1 MIIIDILPLICRPN
15 VCGSSW
21 NKLTWLLSSW
31 MLYSAQLF
39 RMSLSE
45 GLQLFR
51 SLPVGL
57 RQLHMDYFFTVIFWM
72 TWCCFFFLFLV
83 VLLLLFQFC
92 SLCVVFFVCFFL
104 LVFDHINYHA
114 SLLRKKILK
123 GIVSVKI
130 WILCDFI
137 PCCLFVNASFPCG
150 RLFAELTSAD

>member
-1 MIIIDILPLICRPN
+1 MQTKCLWVLLEQADLAFVKLNAILSSALQDVPFWGTSAVPVSACRFEAAPHGLFLYSDILDDL
-15 VCGSSW
+15 V
-21 NKLTWLLSSW
+21 L
-31 MLYSAQLF
+31 
-39 RMSLSE
+39 
-45 GLQLFR
+45 
-51 SLPVGL
+51 V
-57 RQLHMDYFFTVIFWM
+57 
-72 TWCCFFFLFLV
+72 FFLFLV

>member
-1 MIIIDILPLICRPN
+1 MQTKCLWVLLEQADLAFVKLNAILSSALQDVPFWGTSAVPVSACRFEAAPHGLFLYSDILDDL
-15 VCGSSW
+15 V
-21 NKLTWLLSSW
+21 L
-31 MLYSAQLF
+31 
-39 RMSLSE
+39 
-45 GLQLFR
+45 
-51 SLPVGL
+51 
-57 RQLHMDYFFTVIFWM
+57 
-72 TWCCFFFLFLV
+72 FFFFVLGGVIV
-83 VLLLLFQFC
+83 VVPVL
-92 SLCVVFFVCFFL
+92 FFVCGFFCFFFL